1 MKNKGEFDFYMKK
14 LFIFILCSVTN
25 VFVWGQKPQKPSEFL
40 GYNLGE
46 AFTPHHKV
54 VAYFN
59 HLDLASERIKLHIYG
74 ETYEGRPLIAA
85 IISSPENLKNI
96 EVIRALHLNQ
106 TEDSITSKQGQKA
119 IVWLS
124 YNVHGNE
131 SSSTEAAMKTI
142 HTIITD
148 YQDWLKDMIVIL
160 DPCVNPDGRD
170 RYVQFFNQNK
180 SKPNV
185 YLPNTVEHQEGWPN
199 GRTNH
204 YHFDLNRDW
213 AWLSQK
219 ESKARIT
226 FYNQWLPHIHIDFH
240 EQGINSNYYFAPAAK
255 PMHKLF
261 SPFQR
266 NFQEV
271 IGKNHARYFDANGWR
286 YFTKEVF
293 DLLYPSY
300 GDTYPTFLGGIGMT
314 YEQPGGGIAGL
325 GILDEKGILLTLKD
339 RILGHFTTGISTLE
353 AVINNKKEL
362 LEEYTSF
369 YTREADIQTYI
380 MEGADQALNALEKLL
395 NAHEIETSRLNSKQT
410 LKGYY
415 YQSQK
420 KNSVDFNSNSL
431 IVSTQQPKSSLIQA
445 LLEPKTYL
453 EDSLTYDITA
463 WNLPYAYGLKTMV
476 LKGSLENTYPTV
488 SKKKSN
494 DFVKD
499 SYGYVIPFRG
509 LDSSKFLAETLEA
522 QLRPRYTMKKV
533 QLEDTIWPQG
543 SLFFFR
549 NDHVDQT
556 GWEKK
561 LAKKAQENHLIMTP
575 LKTGWAQFGP
585 DMGASALRLIKRPT
599 IALLKDELVDSNAY
613 GETWHFLEQDLNY
626 PLFRYDK
633 KALFHQL
640 QKIDVLL
647 LPMGKYEALFNQE
660 ETYQIIKWIEAGG
673 KLITWGTALEWFKDK
688 EPFELEAKIIPEVN
702 IQKLPFDQQD
712 RHEISSSILGS
723 IYPVKLDQS
732 HPLNFGIDRFY
743 TLRQNTSTYK
753 LLSKGSNSAFL
764 NNDVKPLN
772 GFIGSLQKPLQANSL
787 VYGQQSIG
795 NGSVIFF
802 VDNPLFRSFWY
813 QSKIIFSNALFLAF

>member
-1 MKNKGEFDFYMKK
+1 MKK
-14 LFIFILCSVTN
+14 LFIWILCFLSN
-25 VFVWGQKPQKPSEFL
+25 AFAWGQTLQNPSEFL

-59 HLDLASERIKLHIYG
+59 HLELASDQIKLHSYG
-74 ETYEGRPLIAA
+74 ETYERRPLIAA
-85 IISSPENLKNI
+85 IVSSPENLKNI
-96 EVIRALHLNQ
+96 EAIRALHLNQ
-106 TEDSITSKQGQKA
+106 SVGSTIPKDGQKA

-142 HTIITD
+142 HTIITE

-160 DPCVNPDGRD
+160 DPCINPDGRD

-180 SKPNV
+180 SKSNV

-199 GRTNH
+199 GRSNH

-219 ESKARIT
+219 ESEARIA
-226 FYNQWLPHIHIDFH
+226 FYNQWLPHIHVDFH
-240 EQGINSNYYFAPAAK
+240 EQGVNSNYYFAPAAK
-255 PMHKLF
+255 PMHQLF

-266 NFQEV
+266 KFQEV

-314 YEQPGGGIAGL
+314 YEQAGGGIAGL
-325 GILDEKGILLTLKD
+325 GILDEKGIPLTLKN

-353 AVINNKKEL
+353 AVIINKKEL

-369 YTREADIQTYI
+369 YTCEADIQTYV
-380 MEGADQALNALEKLL
+380 MEGADQALKALEQLL
-395 NAHEIETSRLNSKQT
+395 NAHEIKTSRLDAKQT
-410 LKGYY
+410 LKGYH

-420 KNSVDFNSNSL
+420 NNSVDFNSNSL
-431 IVSTQQPKSSLIQA
+431 IVSTQQPKSILIQA

-476 LKGSLENTYPTV
+476 LRGNLENTHQTI
-488 SKKKSN
+488 SNKNSN
-494 DFVKD
+494 DVVED
-499 SYGYVIPFRG
+499 GYGYVIPFRG

-533 QLEDTIWPQG
+533 QLEDTLWPQG
-543 SLFFFR
+543 SLFFLQ

-556 GWEKK
+556 GWKEK
-561 LAKKAQENHLIMTP
+561 LAEKAQENHLIVTP

-599 IALLKDELVDSNAY
+599 IALLKDELVDSYAY

-626 PLFRYDK
+626 PLFRYNK
-633 KALFHQL
+633 KALFHHL

-647 LPMGKYEALFNQE
+647 LPEGEYEALFSQE
-660 ETYQIIKWIEAGG
+660 ETSQLINWIEAGG

-688 EPFELEAKIIPEVN
+688 EPFELEAKTIPEVN
-702 IQKLPFDQQD
+702 IQKLPFNQQE

-732 HPLNFGIDRFY
+732 HPLNFGVDRFY
-743 TLRQNTSTYK
+743 SLRQNTSTYE

-772 GFIGSLQKPLQANSL
+772 GFIGSHQKPLQANSL
-787 VYGQQSIG
+787 VYGHQAIG